1 MIARAGSGWQTVLAD
16 LSLILFMVTAAALS
30 QASDAPGPVPAPAPA
45 AAPLAASAT
54 AEPLAVYRPGPGAP
68 PLADWL
74 ALQAVDGRQQLSI
87 VAHYGSGGMAVAL
100 AEAARLAGQAGA
112 AGVEARVVV
121 EPGEGGIT
129 ATLAYDVPRATL
141 AQGLLDKRQTRGSR
155 KEQP

>member
-30 QASDAPGPVPAPAPA
+30 QASDAPCRSPPPVP
-45 AAPLAASAT
+45 ASAT
-54 AEPLAVYRPGPGAP
+54 AEPLAVYRPEPGAP

-87 VAHYGSGGMAVAL
+87 VAHYGASGMAAAL
-100 AEAARLAGQAGA
+100 DQAAGLAREAGA

-121 EPGEGGIT
+121 EPGEGGIS
-129 ATLAYDVPRATL
+129 ATLAYDMPGAVL
-141 AQGLLDKRQTRGSR
+141 AQGLLDKGRTRVSR